1 MNRIAATILVST
13 GLSLSVSMGAVMA
26 DDAPTLESFRKC
38 AAITGDAERL
48 ACFDQAAAGFDFDK
62 AKESLN
68 EAKRLRQEA
77 KVLKEEKRKLAEA
90 EKRREAELEAQRTEE
105 FGKADAE
112 VRTVDRV
119 ESAIKRVIEPRV
131 GGKYLVLENGM
142 VWQIVDGGRT
152 GPVKEGMAVHI
163 NKTAFGGYLLTF
175 ELTRRTFR
183 VKRAN

>member
-1 MNRIAATILVST
+1 MNRIAITILAST
-13 GLSLSVSMGAVMA
+13 GLSLSISMGLAKA
-26 DDAPTLESFRKC
+26 DDQLTLESFKKC
-38 AAITGDAERL
+38 ASITENSKRL
-48 ACFDQAAAGFDFDK
+48 ACFDKAAASFDFEK
-62 AKESLN
+62 ATASLN
-68 EAKRLRQEA
+68 EAKRLREEA
-77 KVLKEEKRKLAEA
+77 KMLKEEKRQLAEA
-90 EKRREAELEAQRTEE
+90 EKRREAELEEQRTEE

-119 ESAIKRVIEPRV
+119 ESTIKRVIEPRV

-175 ELTRRTFR
+175 ELARRTFR
-183 VKRAN
+183 VKRVN

>member
-1 MNRIAATILVST
+1 MNRIAATLLAST
-13 GLSLSVSMGAVMA
+13 GLALCVSIGPVTA
-26 DDAPTLESFRKC
+26 DDTPTLDNFKKC
-38 AAITGDAERL
+38 AAINDDAKRL
-48 ACFDQAAAGFDFDK
+48 ACFDKAAAGFDFEK
-62 AKESLN
+62 ATASLN
-68 EAKRLRQEA
+68 EAKRLRAEA
-77 KVLKEEKRKLAEA
+77 KTLKEEKRKLAEA
-90 EKRREAELEAQRTEE
+90 EKRREAELAAQRTEE
-105 FGKADAE
+105 FGRADAE

>member
-1 MNRIAATILVST
+1 MNRIATAILASA
-13 GLSLSVSMGAVMA
+13 GLSLSVSMGQALT
-26 DDAPTLESFRKC
+26 DDTPTLESFRKC
-38 AAITGDAERL
+38 ASITEGAKRL
-48 ACFDQAAAGFDFDK
+48 ACFDKAAAGFDFEK
-62 AKESLN
+62 ATASLN
-68 EAKRLRQEA
+68 EAKRLREEA
-77 KVLKEEKRKLAEA
+77 KTLKEEKRQLAEA
-90 EKRREAELEAQRTEE
+90 EKRRKAELEAQRTEE